1 MADVKNYAI
10 GREDID
16 AARERIAPHAHVTPV
31 SRCATLDELAGCQLF
46 FKCEHLQKG
55 GAFKFR
61 GAVNAVLQLSEEEA
75 QQGVITHSS
84 GNHAQ
89 ALALAARIRGIKA
102 TIVMPENGTPA
113 KIEAVKGYGAN
124 VVLCTPTLQAR
135 EESVARILERSGG
148 TFIHPYNHP
157 HIMAGQGTTA
167 LELMEQVPGLDAV
180 VVPVGGGGLLS
191 GVCVA
196 IRSENPDIKVFAA
209 EPKGADD
216 VARSIAAGHLIPQTN
231 PVTIADGLLTSMGP
245 LTWPVIRD
253 SVEEVLT
260 VSEDEIISAMRLL
273 WERAKLLVEP
283 SAAVPFA
290 AILSGKQLQFQELKR
305 VGVVLSGGNSNLDA
319 LPWL

>member
-1 MADVKNYAI
+1 
-10 GREDID
+10 
-16 AARERIAPHAHVTPV
+16 
-31 SRCATLDELAGCQLF
+31 
-46 FKCEHLQKG
+46 
-55 GAFKFR
+55 
-61 GAVNAVLQLSEEEA
+61 
-75 QQGVITHSS
+75 
-84 GNHAQ
+84 
-89 ALALAARIRGIKA
+89 
-102 TIVMPENGTPA
+102 
-113 KIEAVKGYGAN
+113 
-124 VVLCTPTLQAR
+124 
-135 EESVARILERSGG
+135 
-148 TFIHPYNHP
+148 
-157 HIMAGQGTTA
+157 
-167 LELMEQVPGLDAV
+167 
-180 VVPVGGGGLLS
+180 VGGGGLLS